1 VTVGSSAILAGDA
14 GNLEATAAD
23 ESALLAGER
32 PATEVDERID
42 RTRCWPMKSASPR

>member
-1 VTVGSSAILAGDA
+1 VTVGSSAILADDA
-14 GNLEATAAD
+14 GDLEATVVD

-32 PATEVDERID
+32 PATDVGERID